1 MVLQSQVVFE
11 VAKAFNVYKQ
21 NTFFVLK
28 IPGIYGKCLPNTVI
42 FRELHILCFV
52 GLSFYSLA

>member
-28 IPGIYGKCLPNTVI
+28 IPGIYEDYAEWNDTCSMQLQDI
-42 FRELHILCFV
+42 
-52 GLSFYSLA
+52 A